1 MLRPLGH
8 LNKLSKKY
16 PEAWKQVEIFRRDRG
31 EDLPDWPEWCF
42 MPMAAWYSIASAQH
56 KTDRLPLNLIADV
69 AQLAALGSWRY
80 SQGVYRFDPDT
91 FVALSDTIVKGEIPS
106 DVLLRLPEWCV
117 YVEMPEDYRWFDERL
132 FGFWA
137 HLEQDANTHRN
148 ELRFLLDTE
157 AGLQPHIL
165 HIGPWTITEAVDR
178 WFSEAKRQA
187 GQANIS
193 MPESSEIGGSIE
205 KIAESINPLVSL
217 VLYLCSE
224 EPEIIDPKVPEEKPH
239 YPRPKKVKGDW
250 RLFPP
255 DKPKMWTVG
264 EKTGAQ
270 LRHAYETEPSGRA
283 VKPHLRRAHWH
294 GYWRGPKTGE
304 RQFRYKW
311 LSPIIV
317 GRNDNN
323 DDVNRIQQ

>member
-1 MLRPLGH
+1 
-8 LNKLSKKY
+8 
-16 PEAWKQVEIFRRDRG
+16 
-31 EDLPDWPEWCF
+31 
-42 MPMAAWYSIASAQH
+42 MPMAAWYSIISAHH

-69 AQLAALGSWRY
+69 AQLSALGSWRY

-91 FVALSDTIVKGEIPS
+91 FAALADTTVKGEIPS

-117 YVEMPEDYRWFDERL
+117 YIEMPEDYRWFEKRL
-132 FGFWA
+132 YGFWA
-137 HLEQDANTHRN
+137 HLEQDTNTNRN

-157 AGLQPHIL
+157 TELKPHIL
-165 HIGPWTITEAVDR
+165 HIGPWSTTEAIDR

-187 GQANIS
+187 GQAKVLI
-193 MPESSEIGGSIE
+193 PVSSEIGVSVEI
-205 KIAESINPLVSL
+205 IAKSINPLVSL

-224 EPEIIDPKVPEEKPH
+224 EPEIVDPKVPEAKPH
-239 YPRPKKVKGDW
+239 YPRPKKVKSGW

-264 EKTGAQ
+264 EKTGTQ
-270 LRHAYETEPSGRA
+270 LRHANATEPSGRT

-294 GYWRGPKTGE
+294 GFWRGPKTGE
-304 RQFRYKW
+304 RQFHYKW

-317 GRNDNN
+317 GHN
-323 DDVNRIQQ
+323 DDVQDRTQP

>member
-1 MLRPLGH
+1 
-8 LNKLSKKY
+8 
-16 PEAWKQVEIFRRDRG
+16 
-31 EDLPDWPEWCF
+31 
-42 MPMAAWYSIASAQH
+42 MPMAAWYSIISSHHRTA
-56 KTDRLPLNLIADV
+56 RLPLNLITDV
-69 AQLAALGSWRY
+69 SQLAALGTWRY

-91 FVALSDTIVKGEIPS
+91 FSALADTTVKGEIPS
-106 DVLLRLPEWCV
+106 EVLLRLPEWCV
-117 YVEMPEDYRWFDERL
+117 YVEMPEDYRWFGTRL
-132 FGFWA
+132 HGFWV

-157 AGLQPHIL
+157 SELQPHIL
-165 HIGPWTITEAVDR
+165 HIGPWTMIEAVDR

-187 GQANIS
+187 VQANVLTPGS
-193 MPESSEIGGSIE
+193 HEIGGTIE

-224 EPEIIDPKVPEEKPH
+224 EPEIIDSKVPENRPR
-239 YPRPKKVKGDW
+239 YPRPKKVKGGW

-255 DKPKMWTVG
+255 DKPKMWAVG
-264 EKTGAQ
+264 DKTGAQ
-270 LRHAYETEPSGRA
+270 LRQANATEPTGRA

-294 GYWRGPKTGE
+294 GYWRGPKSGE

-317 GRNDNN
+317 GGNDN
-323 DDVNRIQQ
+323 DDQDRTQP